1 MKGKDKKKGK
11 TELIKMENFLKNENS
26 LKVDDK
32 IEKNTKTFDKIMFL
46 YTVAGKEVVS
56 KLEIIQ
62 QEFKLFYDY
71 DVIDSIKT
79 RIKSV
84 DSIINKMKTKDL
96 ELTYQDMIENINDIA
111 GVRVICPLK
120 KDVFSIINLIRQ
132 MPNIRVIK
140 EKDYITKP
148 KKSGYSSYHLIVEV
162 PVNVLHKIIYVKVE
176 IQIRTM
182 AMDFCSSL
190 EHKINY
196 KYEKDIP
203 KGIKKELRDCAKL
216 TQKLDKRMSNLGK
229 NLIEDEKQIVNEIT
243 AEYSTVY
250 TGLMLSEHAS
260 L

>member
-79 RIKSV
+79 RLKSV
-84 DSIINKMKTKDL
+84 DSIINKMKTKEL

-132 MPNIRVIK
+132 MPNIRVVK

-148 KKSGYSSYHLIVEV
+148 KKSGYASYHLIVEV

-182 AMDFCSSL
+182 AMDFWASL
-190 EHKINY
+190 EHKMIY
-196 KYEKDIP
+196 KPQTEISKSASR
-203 KGIKKELRDCAKL
+203 ELVSCARAIYRLDNKL
-216 TQKLDKRMSNLGK
+216 
-229 NLIEDEKQIVNEIT
+229 
-243 AEYSTVY
+243 
-250 TGLMLSEHAS
+250 
-260 L
+260 